1 MIIFKDSYRSTK
13 KKLYYKINLIQSK
26 MKNQY
31 RKIILVG
38 AFIII
43 LVIKSFGQIDLG
55 VKSGINVSTQSELGN
70 IYNNDNL
77 IVGLNIGGI
86 VRYHVNEWLAL
97 KSDFGYSQKGKKYHG
112 PFGNSANIVTDRF
125 NYIIVPL
132 KAEIST
138 GESAGLDKGRKLFF
152 AAGPYYGFLLNAER
166 KDNGTNTSLNETT
179 ENYDYGL
186 SFDLGFE
193 FPVKSYSITAG
204 INYEMG
210 LSKIAEYDND
220 LRNKTV
226 SFNVGFI
233 F

>member
-1 MIIFKDSYRSTK
+1 
-13 KKLYYKINLIQSK
+13 
-26 MKNQY
+26 MKNQF
-31 RKIILVG
+31 RKIILVV
-38 AFIII
+38 ALLTL

-77 IVGLNIGGI
+77 IAGLNIGGI
-86 VRYHVNEWLAL
+86 VRYHVNDWLAL
-97 KSDFGYSQKGKKYHG
+97 KSDFGYSQKGKKYHS
-112 PFGNSANIVTDRF
+112 PFENSTNVVTDRF
-125 NYIIVPL
+125 NYVIIPL

-138 GESAGLDKGRKLFF
+138 GERVGLDKGQKLFF

-166 KDNGTNTSLNETT
+166 KDNSTNISLKETT

-186 SFDLGFE
+186 SLDLGFE
-193 FPVKSYSITAG
+193 FPVKSHSITAG

-220 LRNKTV
+220 LRNKTF
-226 SFNVGFI
+226 SFNIGFI

>member
-1 MIIFKDSYRSTK
+1 MKKQFK
-13 KKLYYKINLIQSK
+13 
-26 MKNQY
+26 
-31 RKIILVG
+31 KIILVE
-38 AFIII
+38 ALLII
-43 LVIKSFGQIDLG
+43 LVFKSFGQIDLG
-55 VKSGINVSTQSELGN
+55 VKGGINVSTQSELGN

-86 VRYHVNEWLAL
+86 VRYHVNDWLAL
-97 KSDFGYSQKGKKYHG
+97 KCDFGYSQKGKKYHS
-112 PFGNSANIVTDRF
+112 PFENSANIVMDRF
-125 NYIIVPL
+125 NYITVPL

-138 GESAGLDKGRKLFF
+138 GERVGLDKGQKLFF
-152 AAGPYYGFLLNAER
+152 AAGPYYGFLINAER
-166 KDNGTNTSLNETT
+166 KDNSTNISLKETT

-186 SFDLGFE
+186 SFDLGFQ
-193 FPVKSYSITAG
+193 FPVKGHSITAG

-210 LSKIAEYDND
+210 LSDIAAYDND

>member
-1 MIIFKDSYRSTK
+1 
-13 KKLYYKINLIQSK
+13 
-26 MKNQY
+26 MKNQF
-31 RKIILVG
+31 RKIILVV
-38 AFIII
+38 ALLTL

-77 IVGLNIGGI
+77 IAGLNIGGI
-86 VRYHVNEWLAL
+86 VRYHVNDWLAL
-97 KSDFGYSQKGKKYHG
+97 KSDFGYSQKGKKYHT
-112 PFGNSANIVTDRF
+112 FGNSANIVTDRF

-132 KAEIST
+132 KAEFST
-138 GESAGLDKGRKLFF
+138 GERVGLDKGQKLFF

-166 KDNGTNTSLNETT
+166 KDNSTNISLNETT

-193 FPVKSYSITAG
+193 FPVKSHSITAG

-210 LSKIAEYDND
+210 LSKIAAYDND
-220 LRNKTV
+220 LRNKTF
-226 SFNVGFI
+226 SFNIGFI

>member
-1 MIIFKDSYRSTK
+1 
-13 KKLYYKINLIQSK
+13 
-26 MKNQY
+26 MKNQF
-31 RKIILVG
+31 RKIILVE
-38 AFIII
+38 AFLII

-86 VRYHVNEWLAL
+86 VRYHVNDWLAL
-97 KSDFGYSQKGKKYHG
+97 RSDFIYSQKGKKYHS
-112 PFGNSANIVTDRF
+112 PFGNSPNIVTDQF
-125 NYIIVPL
+125 NYVIIPL
-132 KAEIST
+132 KVEIST
-138 GESAGLDKGRKLFF
+138 GERVGLDKGQKLFF

-166 KDNGTNTSLNETT
+166 KDNSTNISLKETT

-186 SFDLGFE
+186 SLDLGFE
-193 FPVKSYSITAG
+193 FPVKSHSITAG

-220 LRNKTV
+220 LRNKTF
-226 SFNVGFI
+226 SFNIGFI